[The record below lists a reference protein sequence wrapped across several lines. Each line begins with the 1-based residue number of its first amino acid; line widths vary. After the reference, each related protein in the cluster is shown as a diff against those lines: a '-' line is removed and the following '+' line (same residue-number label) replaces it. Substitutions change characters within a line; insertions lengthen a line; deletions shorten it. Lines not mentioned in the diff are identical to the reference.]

1 MAGNAG
7 GPRWAKPHNCQ
18 FNCALFIYYMTQSI
32 RFRFLEQDMVS
43 DVVLVCTSLLPH
55 SIYMPL
61 GQIVPFGSTIRS
73 PLHSSQGRP
82 DKLPQDVRQSLHC
95 IFLSLFGGTFPLPGA
110 SLSFDVSAVSVNNMY
125 PSTFLG

>member
-61 GQIVPFGSTIRS
+61 GYSKAKAESWQSTAA
-73 PLHSSQGRP
+73 G
-82 DKLPQDVRQSLHC
+82 
-95 IFLSLFGGTFPLPGA
+95 
-110 SLSFDVSAVSVNNMY
+110 
-125 PSTFLG
+125 LG